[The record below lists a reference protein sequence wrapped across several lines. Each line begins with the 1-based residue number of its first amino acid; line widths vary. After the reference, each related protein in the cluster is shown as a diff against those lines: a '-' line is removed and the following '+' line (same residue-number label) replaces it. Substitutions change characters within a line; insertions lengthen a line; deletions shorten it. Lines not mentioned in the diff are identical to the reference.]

1 PARLLYLSQLLL
13 KRATILDSVTD
24 FDSAIECLTR
34 AAQVIGEDLILRVRV
49 LNSLAL
55 AHKRRFMRYGAT
67 ADINAA
73 IEYQYQTIRSAGDK
87 HEQYAIF
94 TAELGSLLMR
104 RHKALGGSDDLRKS
118 IECQTWALTF
128 VSESDDNQTTLLNNL
143 GSAHLCQFERL
154 GELEDINKA
163 ISCLTQAVRLTSE
176 GHPDKPS
183 GFGNLGSTY
192 VRRFERLGDLEDISR
207 AIACHR
213 EAAVQLAPE
222 AHPDT
227 PNQYT
232 NLGNSYLRRYE
243 RLENV
248 DDVNMTVQL
257 LTSALSLTPE
267 THPNLP
273 IMLNTLGNAYS
284 CRVKHGVDSGDLNNA
299 VQCSL
304 QAVNITSDDHAD
316 KPGWLQGLG
325 NQMRM
330 RFSYLKKTEDN
341 ESGIAAYTLALHLLP
356 QTHVQTP
363 ILQSALAR
371 SYRARLTYSSN
382 LEDIATAMN
391 LYEAAAHSCTGL
403 PSDRFEAA
411 REWAGLLSVRGLSS
425 SLPAHHISM
434 QLLYE
439 VVWLGTT
446 SARRYERVTEVGAVA
461 VEAAAAAISAQE
473 YNLALEW
480 LEAGRSIVWNQTLQ
494 LRTPVDTLTKVN
506 PELGL
511 KLQQVCSDL
520 ERASRRISNP
530 SHIGANTMASEQ
542 DTLQHHRLV
551 AQYNALISQA
561 RGLSGFEDYMRTKK
575 VADLMPVVRSGPVV
589 VINVH
594 RERCDALVLRPQ
606 TIDVEHV
613 PLPKLSYK
621 DIGELQ
627 VKMRQSL
634 GSRSLRDRK
643 PHIRRR
649 GFGDPFEQVLIDLWH
664 NLVKPVL
671 EHLGYTLPIEQL
683 PHITWCTTGALS
695 FLPIHAAGDYGSG
708 EERIYD
714 YAITSYTPTL
724 SALLPSA
731 SSSPGH
737 ESGVLTVSQES
748 THGLP
753 PLPGTKQELAAIQ
766 KHIGDL
772 PHRQLENIEA
782 TPAAV
787 LAAMEKY
794 ECVHLACHASQNV
807 VLPTKSCFHLHGG
820 TLSLEKI
827 AQRSLKNK
835 GLAFLSACQTAM
847 GDEKMPDES
856 IHLAAGMLVAGYP
869 SVIATMW
876 SIDDLD
882 APVVADHVYGQ
893 LIDGGKMDWS
903 RAARALHVAVG
914 VLREKVNEKEFTR
927 WVPYVHIGA

>member
-1 PARLLYLSQLLL
+1 LSQLLL
-13 KRATILDSVTD
+13 KRATILDSAID
-24 FDSAIECLTR
+24 FDRAIECLTR
-34 AAQVIGEDLILRVRV
+34 AAQVIGDDLILQVQV

-55 AHKRRFMRYGAT
+55 AHQRRFKRYGAT

-94 TAELGSLLMR
+94 TAELGSQLML
-104 RHKALGGSDDLRKS
+104 RHEALGGSDDLRKS

-143 GSAHLCQFERL
+143 GNAHLCQFERL

-213 EAAVQLAPE
+213 EA
-222 AHPDT
+222 
-227 PNQYT
+227 
-232 NLGNSYLRRYE
+232 
-243 RLENV
+243 
-248 DDVNMTVQL
+248 L

-273 IMLNTLGNAYS
+273 IMLNTLGIAYS
-284 CRVKHGVDSGDLNNA
+284 YRVKHGVDSGDLNNA

-304 QAVNITSDDHAD
+304 QAVNIASDDHAS

-325 NQMRM
+325 NRMRM

-341 ESGIAAYTLALHLLP
+341 ESAIVAYTQALHLLP
-356 QTHVQTP
+356 QTHVQIP
-363 ILQSALAR
+363 VIQNALAR
-371 SYRARLTYSSN
+371 SYRARLTYSWN
-382 LEDIATAMN
+382 LEDIGTAMN

-434 QLLYE
+434 QLLCE

-520 ERASRRISNP
+520 ERASRRVSNP

-606 TIDVEHV
+606 TIGVEHV

-643 PHIRRR
+643 PHVRRR
-649 GFGDPFEQVLIDLWH
+649 GFGDPFEQVLVDLWH

-671 EHLGYTLPIEQL
+671 EHLGYTKKLPIEQL

-820 TLSLEKI
+820 TLSLEEI
-827 AQRSLKNK
+827 SQRSLKNK

-914 VLREKVNEKEFTR
+914 VLREKVEEKEFTR